1 MELACHVAPAEKLAE
16 ENERLKSEIE
26 SLKAEIER
34 LRRLLEEALRA
45 GKRQAAPFSRREPKA
60 HPQKP
65 GRKAGERY
73 GRNCRRPI
81 PRKIDERVEVPLPER
96 CPHCGGG
103 VEEEEIVS
111 QYQTESPNLGS
122 KRSNFAFMWDAVEI
136 VGDGCKADIHG
147 KPRMRLGVRLR
158 NSVRGR

>member
-1 MELACHVAPAEKLAE
+1 VELACHVAPAEKLAE

-111 QYQTESPNLGS
+111 QYQTEIPKPSSGLGHE
-122 KRSNFAFMWDAVEI
+122 VELAAGRVPCFRGEL
-136 VGDGCKADIHG
+136 VGLQG
-147 KPRMRLGVRLR
+147 KFSHCIR
-158 NSVRGR
+158 NYC